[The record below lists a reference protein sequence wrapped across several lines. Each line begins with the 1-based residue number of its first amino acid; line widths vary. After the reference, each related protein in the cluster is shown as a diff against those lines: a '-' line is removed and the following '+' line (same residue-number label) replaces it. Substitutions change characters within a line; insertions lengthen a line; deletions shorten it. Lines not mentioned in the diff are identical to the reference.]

1 MGKGL
6 PDEMGIVK
14 LINVEVVDI
23 KEQRK
28 SSA

>member
-14 LINVEVVDI
+14 LIKVEVVDI

>member
-6 PDEMGIVK
+6 PDEVGLVELM
-14 LINVEVVDI
+14 NVEVVDI